1 MPPVTA
7 SGGGEAAAVLPA
19 GVLRGPR
26 TVVFGVGQR
35 RVVPELVRANGG
47 EALVITDPRLA
58 DSPHLGE
65 LVDGLRAAGVAA
77 RVFDEAAPELP
88 LEQVPQAVDVARR
101 GGAQIVIGF
110 GGGSCVDLAKVVALV
125 LAHGGSAPDYY
136 GENAVPG
143 PTTPVIAVPTTA
155 GTGSE
160 VTPVAVITDPDRV
173 SKVGISSP
181 HLIPAAAVCD
191 PELTV
196 SCPPSVSAAAGAD
209 ALSHGVEAFT
219 AIRRPV
225 TATLATERV
234 FVGKGVLTDV
244 FALLAVRQV
253 AAHLRRVCQVADDL
267 QARSGMMLAA
277 LAGGY
282 AFGTAGTAAAHALQY
297 PIGAL
302 THTSHGVGVGTLLP
316 YVMAFNTP
324 TRIPELAEL
333 ASALGVGERDGGDE
347 EFSGRQAAA
356 ARAAVTAVA
365 DLLASVG
372 IPADLA
378 ALGAPADRLPWAAAE
393 AMTARR
399 LVDNNPRPLDED
411 AALALLRAAHAG
423 SRTAAA
429 ATTETVRTG
438 RSTS

>member
-1 MPPVTA
+1 MT
-7 SGGGEAAAVLPA
+7 E
-19 GVLRGPR
+19 
-26 TVVFGVGQR
+26 
-35 RVVPELVRANGG
+35 ELIA
-47 EALVITDPRLA
+47 
-58 DSPHLGE
+58 
-65 LVDGLRAAGVAA
+65 
-77 RVFDEAAPELP
+77 
-88 LEQVPQAVDVARR
+88 
-101 GGAQIVIGF
+101 
-110 GGGSCVDLAKVVALV
+110 
-125 LAHGGSAPDYY
+125 SAPDYY
-136 GENAVPG
+136 GENTVPG
-143 PTTPVIAVPTTA
+143 STTPVVAIPTTA

-160 VTPVAVITDPDRV
+160 VTPVAVITDPDRI

-253 AAHLRRVCQVADDL
+253 AAHLRRVGQVADDL

-302 THTSHGVGVGTLLP
+302 TRTSHGVGVGTLLP
-316 YVMAFNTP
+316 YVMAFNAP
-324 TRIPELAEL
+324 MRMPELAEL
-333 ASALGVGERDGGDE
+333 AAALGVGECGADE
-347 EFSGRQAAA
+347 VPAGRQAAR

-378 ALGAPADRLPWAAAE
+378 ALGVPVDRLPWVAAE

-399 LVDNNPRPLDED
+399 LVDNNPRPLDEA

-423 SRTAAA
+423 DRTVAVATPETVSTSRT
-429 ATTETVRTG
+429 
-438 RSTS
+438 TS